1 MQSYVVEYMH
11 MYIYIY
17 MYIFFLYN
25 YVMYIY
31 IYILGLSHKMDPLS
45 MMKHGYHLHIRLSPA
60 AEQCKGSAGGFSPK
74 SMSANSANLISTD
87 STVI

>member
-1 MQSYVVEYMH
+1 
-11 MYIYIY
+11 
-17 MYIFFLYN
+17 
-25 YVMYIY
+25 
-31 IYILGLSHKMDPLS
+31 

-87 STVI
+87 STVIWWLVLALFYYAMFRQSQRSKDDTSISCACFDWQRIRGG